1 MKKFELF
8 ALSLI
13 AVPAL
18 AWSADALPPVP
29 PATSNCSN
37 IVWSPAFLKDYPKA
51 PVTCQSVTVKDG
63 INYARFNGK
72 VAKIG
77 TNFVQVQ
84 LSDMGGIPV
93 STIAF
98 QIGVGGRIT
107 MGDTVET
114 VKELK
119 IGDVLTFW
127 VRERQFG
134 FLPTLTDKPMTVV
147 KPDAMSVQ

>member
-29 PATSNCSN
+29 PATANCSN
-37 IVWSPAFLKDYPKA
+37 IEWSAAFLKDYPKA
-51 PVTCQSVTVKDG
+51 PVTCQSVASKDG
-63 INYARFNGK
+63 INYAKFNG
-72 VAKIG
+72 VVSKIG
-77 TNFVQVQ
+77 PKLVQVQ
-84 LSDMGGIPV
+84 LSDVGGTPV

-98 QIGVGGRIT
+98 QVGVGGRVT
-107 MGDTVET
+107 MGDTVRT

-119 IGDVLTFW
+119 INDVLTFW
-127 VRERQFG
+127 VRENQFG
-134 FLPTLTDKPMTVV
+134 SLPPMPTKPMTIV
-147 KPDAMSVQ
+147 KPDAMTVQ